1 MLRELR
7 IGLDDY
13 GRRKGSQNPYELT
26 VAAPCG
32 NTNYE
37 KLYVREM
44 DQYLSFWNL
53 MAYDFAGS
61 WDSVSGHQANLFGYP
76 LSVDAAV
83 SWYKSKGVESSKL
96 VVGMPLYGRSF
107 LKTKGIGHSFNGV
120 GKGSW
125 EAGNYDYKALPL
137 PGSKEEFEYV
147 YVLFKIYI

>member
-83 SWYKSKGVESSKL
+83 SWYKSKGVEPSKL

-120 GKGSW
+120 GKLVIMTIKLYHYQDLKKNLSMF
-125 EAGNYDYKALPL
+125 N
-137 PGSKEEFEYV
+137 
-147 YVLFKIYI
+147 VLLNIYIYN